1 MNDKNLRIGGKCLY
15 DCRILPYFVCVSVY
29 WGCCFRLFGN
39 LAMMPFAVRIKTW
52 DIVAL
57 ESFFS
62 VIDLT
67 KIIQL
72 SL

>member
-1 MNDKNLRIGGKCLY
+1 MNDKNLRIAGSVCMIVGYFLILY
-15 DCRILPYFVCVSVY
+15 VSVY

-62 VIDLT
+62 VIDLS